1 MRYFFSGNYRVN
13 IPDIEILSVK
23 ALENI
28 QITGFSGDIIYN
40 YTLNSTMVP
49 DETGSYIWNMS
60 GEEIYF
66 NSVNGIN
73 YLMKYGNLY
82 LKPYGYTYYNLS
94 YLTNNIFENNGKIY
108 ELIHRQLLN
117 SGINANN
124 SKISMSGNAIN

>member
-1 MRYFFSGNYRVN
+1 MLNY
-13 IPDIEILSVK
+13 
-23 ALENI
+23 
-28 QITGFSGDIIYN
+28 
-40 YTLNSTMVP
+40 
-49 DETGSYIWNMS
+49 
-60 GEEIYF
+60 

-108 ELIHRQLLN
+108 ELIHGQLLN

-124 SKISMSGNAIN
+124 FKISMSGNAIISMNGFDMASGIDFRISSGNLFH